1 VNLSAV
7 NFLRS
12 FLYGAAILLGI
23 FALSRAGSWIKPDFR
38 TERAA
43 AATRST
49 SGHATSDEPSLP
61 TADWTLLRALNT
73 RTGQMSERLARLNGR
88 RIRIAG
94 YMVPLE
100 DDLRVTSEFLLVPYV
115 GACVHTPAPPPNQIV
130 LVTMPE
136 GRPARVESWE
146 PVWVSGDLR
155 VQAARSPYGPVSFQ
169 MSSDRVE
176 PY

>member
-1 VNLSAV
+1 MNLSAV
-7 NFLRS
+7 NLLRS

-43 AATRST
+43 AATKST
-49 SGHATSDEPSLP
+49 ANQPTLP

-115 GACVHTPAPPPNQIV
+115 GACVHTPAPPSNQIV

-136 GRPARVESWE
+136 GQPARVESSE
-146 PVWVSGDLR
+146 PVWVFGDLR